1 MTESVAVIDKG
12 ENTNP
17 LAMEMAECII
27 KKGRSEIIK
36 YYPNPIY
43 EGETANAENQSAYPK
58 KFNQSLTVELLEQHK
73 NLSEEC
79 K

>member
-1 MTESVAVIDKG
+1 MAVIDKG
-12 ENTNP
+12 ANTNS

-27 KKGRSEIIK
+27 KNGRSEIIK

-43 EGETANAENQSAYPK
+43 EGETEDAANKSAYPK
-58 KFNQSLTVELLEQHK
+58 TFSEPLTVELLEKHK